1 VSAPLAS
8 LLPHLSRS
16 RRSAVAASIALAALA
31 WMAAS
36 GATAAPVRTPNV
48 EAELVAERTALTPG
62 RPLTVALR
70 MKMREG
76 WHTYWLNP
84 GDSGLPTTLEWKLPA
99 GVTAGPIVWP
109 APHALPAGPLVNYGY
124 EGEVFHLV
132 ELMPAATLAPGT
144 PVTLAARAD
153 WLVCKETC
161 IPEGAD
167 LTLTL
172 PVAAS
177 SETDP
182 TRGAAIA
189 ATRAALPQ
197 PLAGWRATAQGNGPT
212 IALKLAPPP
221 GARDPGKLFFFPFAE
236 AKIEPSAPQPLARD
250 GDAFVLTLPVAS
262 TMAGDFGR
270 LSGVIT
276 AGAGLAG
283 GGAPGS
289 TTGAGAATV
298 RAATLDLPLEGAV
311 VAGPKPALAAA
322 PALNV
327 RPVAPPGGDIGL
339 LAAIAFA
346 IVGGLILNLMPCVFP
361 VLSLKVLGFATH
373 HDSKA
378 TLHREAVAF
387 ATGVIGTFV
396 VLGLLLAALRAAGE
410 QLGWG
415 FQLQSPAVV
424 TGLALLFFALA
435 LNLSGVFEFGMLAPQ
450 GVASWTS
457 KNRTVDAFG
466 SGVLAVIVASPCTAP
481 FMGAAMGYALTGS
494 MATTLAVFVALG
506 VGMALPYVLL
516 AWFPGWRRRL
526 PKPGPWLERFKQLL
540 AFPLY
545 ATVIWLA
552 WVLGTQR
559 DNDAVLRLM
568 VALLALGFALW
579 AWRIVR
585 VGGARGWAVAGLAVL
600 VGGAV
605 VAWPLVSADADAPA
619 TAAPGAKTGA
629 VDWIPYTPAKLAEI
643 TGGGRPAFVDF
654 TAAWCVT
661 CQVNKKLVLTDPQV
675 LAALDGRNVARVRAD
690 WTRRDPEIT
699 RALAALGRNGVPVY
713 VLYRPG
719 KEPLLLPEVLQ
730 RQTLLDALATL

>member
-1 VSAPLAS
+1 MNFNMGHPGASGWSPTGGAPGQAGRGGAGGRSRPGVGKCTFPAS
-8 LLPHLSRS
+8 RCLLSVPAPFACLLSRLPRL
-16 RRSAVAASIALAALA
+16 RRSTATGATALAALL
-31 WMAAS
+31 MVAAS
-36 GATAAPVRTPNV
+36 AAGAAPVRTPNV

-62 RPLTVALR
+62 QPLTVALR

-84 GDSGLPTTLEWKLPA
+84 GDSGLPTTLDWKLPP
-99 GVTAGPIVWP
+99 GLTAGSIVWP
-109 APHALPAGPLVNYGY
+109 APHALPAGPLINYGY

-132 ELMPAATLAPGT
+132 ELAPAATLAIGA
-144 PVTLAARAD
+144 PVTLNARAD

-172 PVAAS
+172 PVAAA
-177 SETDP
+177 SEIDP
-182 TRGAAIA
+182 TWGARIA

-197 PLAGWRATAQGNGPT
+197 PLAGWRASARGSGTT
-212 IALKLAPPP
+212 IALTLAPPP
-221 GARDPGKLFFFPFAE
+221 GAKDPGTLLFFPFAE
-236 AKIEPSAPQPLARD
+236 AKIEPSAPQKLTRD

-262 TMAGDFGR
+262 TLSGDFGR
-270 LSGVIT
+270 LAGVIT
-276 AGAGLAG
+276 AAG
-283 GGAPGS
+283 GLSGG
-289 TTGAGAATV
+289 TGAAGSPGGSGVAATV
-298 RAATLDLPLEGAV
+298 GAATLDLPLAGAV

-327 RPVAPPGGDIGL
+327 KPVAPAGRDIGL

-346 IVGGLILNLMPCVFP
+346 VVGGLILNLMPCVFP

-387 ATGVIGTFV
+387 ALGVIGTFV
-396 VLGLLLAALRAAGE
+396 ILGLLLAALRAAGE

-435 LNLSGVFEFGMLAPQ
+435 LNLSGVFEFGILAPQ
-450 GVASWTS
+450 GVANWSS
-457 KNRTVDAFG
+457 RNRTIDALG

-494 MATTLAVFVALG
+494 MATTLTVFVALG

-568 VALLALGFALW
+568 VALLALGLRA
-579 AWRIVR
+579 
-585 VGGARGWAVAGLAVL
+585 VGVADRPRRRRRAGGRSRGSRRW
-600 VGGAV
+600 
-605 VAWPLVSADADAPA
+605 S
-619 TAAPGAKTGA
+619 AAPSWPGRWSPPMPTRCPPPG
-629 VDWIPYTPAKLAEI
+629 PAPRRARPAGSRTRRRSWPKSPAAA
-643 TGGGRPAFVDF
+643 GRPSSTSPPRGASPARS
-654 TAAWCVT
+654 TRSWC
-661 CQVNKKLVLTDPQV
+661 
-675 LAALDGRNVARVRAD
+675 
-690 WTRRDPEIT
+690 
-699 RALAALGRNGVPVY
+699 
-713 VLYRPG
+713 
-719 KEPLLLPEVLQ
+719 
-730 RQTLLDALATL
+730 